1 MRSGPR
7 VPVRIKD
14 TGLPSASVAVPLIST
29 DEARQLGIL
38 RKSLPEAWVLEV
50 KAAADMAWVAFV
62 FCAQCPRS
70 RPMFTLCRWSDRVGL
85 FVQWMDGTASSVAA
99 FRDLEPILELIP
111 SDIFASTKKQLAT
124 VPAEGWTS
132 TRH

>member
-1 MRSGPR
+1 M
-7 VPVRIKD
+7 
-14 TGLPSASVAVPLIST
+14 
-29 DEARQLGIL
+29 
-38 RKSLPEAWVLEV
+38 LEV
-50 KAAADMAWVAFV
+50 RAEADMAWVAFV

-70 RPMFTLCRWSDRVGL
+70 RPMFTLCRWIDRVGL

-99 FRDLEPILELIP
+99 FTNLEPILELIP

>member
-1 MRSGPR
+1 MRIEDIS
-7 VPVRIKD
+7 
-14 TGLPSASVAVPLIST
+14 LPSVSVAVPLLST
-29 DEARQLGIL
+29 GEARQLGIL
-38 RKSLPEAWVLEV
+38 RESLPEGWVLEV
-50 KAAADMAWVAFV
+50 KAEADMAWVAFI

-99 FRDLEPILELIP
+99 FTDLEPILELIP

-124 VPAEGWTS
+124 VPTTGWTS

>member
-1 MRSGPR
+1 MPG
-7 VPVRIKD
+7 
-14 TGLPSASVAVPLIST
+14 ASCAVPLLST
-29 DEARQLGIL
+29 GEACQLGAL
-38 RKSLPEAWVLEV
+38 QDSLPEGWVLEV

-99 FRDLEPILELIP
+99 FTDLEPILELIP
-111 SDIFASTKKQLAT
+111 SDIFASTKRQLAT